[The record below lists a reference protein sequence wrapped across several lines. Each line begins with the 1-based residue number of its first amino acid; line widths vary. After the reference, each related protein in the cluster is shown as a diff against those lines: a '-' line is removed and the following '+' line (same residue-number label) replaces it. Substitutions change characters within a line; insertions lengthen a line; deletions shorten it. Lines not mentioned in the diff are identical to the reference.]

1 MIELSVLAFRYFCL
15 VLRFFIFFN
24 KTKMSLSEIKKSR
37 GIVLNDFNYSIKKS
51 VETYNRLTFDEMK
64 FDA

>member
-1 MIELSVLAFRYFCL
+1 MIELSFLAFRYFCL

-24 KTKMSLSEIKKSR
+24 KTKVSLSEIKKSR